1 MDYGETILDL
11 LSSSTPNKT
20 SINLLS
26 KQLKNKGFSGDYKNT
41 YQKIMKFEKEGLINI
56 TQIGKSKILSLNY
69 QNPKTISRLAIM
81 ELSKK
86 IDFIEKNPNF
96 SKILSDLQKINSY
109 FILITTPQKN
119 FNLNRIEL
127 LILTHDPIKTLTNC
141 NLIEKKYSIK
151 IDCLALD
158 IKDFD
163 KLTKSNN
170 QIISEMLLNKI
181 ILTNQEHFFELT
193 KDTISKT
200 NFKPRKYTLIDL
212 NENELRYNLSKF
224 GYSEFGKEQ
233 KSKELTFEE
242 SIISTLLI
250 GTARQKTALKD
261 LLIKNDFNP
270 ELLAFLAKKYSKQKE
285 IQTLIN
291 KNKQNSKLNKL
302 NELLNLMK
310 VISW

>member
-1 MDYGETILDL
+1 
-11 LSSSTPNKT
+11 
-20 SINLLS
+20 
-26 KQLKNKGFSGDYKNT
+26 
-41 YQKIMKFEKEGLINI
+41 
-56 TQIGKSKILSLNY
+56 
-69 QNPKTISRLAIM
+69 M